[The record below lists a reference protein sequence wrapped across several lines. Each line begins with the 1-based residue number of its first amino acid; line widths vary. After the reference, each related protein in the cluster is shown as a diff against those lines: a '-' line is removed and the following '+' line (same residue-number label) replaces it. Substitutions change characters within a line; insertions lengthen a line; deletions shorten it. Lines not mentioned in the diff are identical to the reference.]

1 MPQSAAETGRR
12 RPWTTSRRDALVST
26 APPPAAGCLPKCTWG
41 TPPQCDGVGRWCRGP
56 LGSDQ
61 VTRKE
66 PPGCGRR
73 RSGSPGEHPGPSAPG
88 HAAGRCLCARAAPAP
103 EAPAPAPDP
112 GLPASRTAT
121 VNVHVPTAPSPC
133 VVTAARRRDSLPRGP
148 RRAFRSKRD
157 RGRRPGAERSL
168 PGTGT
173 AAEARQAPEQGRGR
187 PGEPWRGRGRETGHL
202 RCAGVCRAPGE
213 ARRERTVIP

>member
-1 MPQSAAETGRR
+1 MS
-12 RPWTTSRRDALVST
+12 
-26 APPPAAGCLPKCTWG
+26 PKMHVG
-41 TPPQCDGVGRWCRGP
+41 NPLPQCDGVGRWCRGP

-168 PGTGT
+168 PGTG
-173 AAEARQAPEQGRGR
+173 GRGKPR
-187 PGEPWRGRGRETGHL
+187 AVRGPTQFGKKKKKMKKKRTINRNLKKCPGLRGARKAEPGLPGRGPGGGAL
-202 RCAGVCRAPGE
+202 ASPGGGAAWPPRCQA
-213 ARRERTVIP
+213 ARWRWRR